1 MKVLLDGGARWE
13 GSAALQLAAKAGK
26 VKRVKLLVGCGADVN
41 EIVTRVE
48 EKSVLRLADER
59 GCEEVVRMLK
69 KQGAKEEVP
78 HLGLKRSNL
87 YDTLPGDHPKYV
99 YTHAS

>member
-1 MKVLLDGGARWE
+1 M
-13 GSAALQLAAKAGK
+13 
-26 VKRVKLLVGCGADVN
+26 N

-78 HLGLKRSNL
+78 QL
-87 YDTLPGDHPKYV
+87 
-99 YTHAS
+99 A